1 MDMSHQKAELRER
14 DREMIPIVL
23 VRAMFGLAF
32 VILLIVA
39 YARFTDRPLEA
50 MPPQANVVTERTLV
64 LSGDMSGAA
73 AVHTAQGKLVATF
86 DSEQGGFISGVYRVL
101 ERERNKH
108 GVAVDAPVRLV
119 QFNNGRL
126 MIFDDTTQWRADLM
140 GFGATNRA
148 AFASLLAE

>member
-1 MDMSHQKAELRER
+1 MDISRQKAEMRER
-14 DREMIPIVL
+14 DREMIPVAL
-23 VRAMFGLAF
+23 VRAMFGLTF
-32 VILLIVA
+32 VILMIVA

-50 MPPQANVVTERTLV
+50 LPPVADVVTERSVV

-73 AVHTAQGKLVATF
+73 AVHGADGTLIANF

-101 ERERNKH
+101 ERERLKH

-119 QFNNGRL
+119 KFDNGRM
-126 MIFDDTTQWRADLM
+126 MIFDDTTNWRADLM

-148 AFASLLAE
+148 AFATLLAE